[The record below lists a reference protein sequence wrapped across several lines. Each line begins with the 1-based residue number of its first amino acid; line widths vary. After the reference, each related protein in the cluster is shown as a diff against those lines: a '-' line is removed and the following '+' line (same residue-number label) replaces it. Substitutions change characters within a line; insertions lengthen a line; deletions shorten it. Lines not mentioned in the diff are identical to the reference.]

1 MQTEPPWQLKMFRKS
16 LKKQLKVKAL
26 STHFGDL
33 TGKQCLLV
41 TCGDNNG
48 AMNYYLRQIGGAWT
62 WADFEETCLAEMQE
76 LLHDKVHLV
85 DKMEAKLPF
94 ADQHFDLVVSIDVHE
109 HLHDPLPMTQELYR
123 IVKAHGK
130 IVVTTPNGN
139 EKKLAVRIKHL
150 VGMSAKTYGHVR
162 VGFDIPE
169 LEALLTAANLRP
181 GRSSSYAKF
190 FTEMVELAINFVYVK
205 ILSKKSQAQVEEGTI
220 APTTREQLQ
229 SVQKSYRL
237 YALVYPL
244 FWSISQL
251 DRLLFFV
258 RGYAVIV
265 EGTR

>member
-1 MQTEPPWQLKMFRKS
+1 
-16 LKKQLKVKAL
+16 
-26 STHFGDL
+26 
-33 TGKQCLLV
+33 
-41 TCGDNNG
+41 
-48 AMNYYLRQIGGAWT
+48 
-62 WADFEETCLAEMQE
+62 
-76 LLHDKVHLV
+76 
-85 DKMEAKLPF
+85 
-94 ADQHFDLVVSIDVHE
+94 
-109 HLHDPLPMTQELYR
+109 
-123 IVKAHGK
+123 
-130 IVVTTPNGN
+130 
-139 EKKLAVRIKHL
+139 
-150 VGMSAKTYGHVR
+150 MSAKAYGHVR

-205 ILSKKSQAQVEEGTI
+205 ILSKKSQARVEEGTI

-229 SVQKSYRL
+229 SVQKSFRL
-237 YALVYPL
+237 YALAYPF